1 MSETSQP
8 SEAFGV
14 LAQYVAVKKK
24 HNTICEGCQD
34 PFCEI
39 DELKREQLSLPKRF
53 IGSVNDEFRGKKS
66 CKKLGKA
73 TLFRI
78 YALCEGNF

>member
-14 LAQYVAVKKK
+14 LAHYVAVKKK

-39 DELKREQLSLPKRF
+39 DELRREQVSLPNAS
-53 IGSVNDEFRGKKS
+53 SVQLMTSFAGRSHAKN
-66 CKKLGKA
+66 
-73 TLFRI
+73 
-78 YALCEGNF
+78 